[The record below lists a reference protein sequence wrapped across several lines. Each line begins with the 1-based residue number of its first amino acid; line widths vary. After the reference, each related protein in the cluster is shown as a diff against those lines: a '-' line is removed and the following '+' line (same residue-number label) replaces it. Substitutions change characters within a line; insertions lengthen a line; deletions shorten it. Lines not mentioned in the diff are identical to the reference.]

1 MMANNFV
8 SGFDMLAI
16 INVNFFCDWKCKG
29 PRMAE
34 VVVGF
39 VIEKLLRP
47 IGIDMFSNAF
57 NEDAGNR
64 EEA

>member
-1 MMANNFV
+1 MANNFV
-8 SGFDMLAI
+8 SECEMLAI
-16 INVNFFCDWKCKG
+16 VNVNFFCDRKCKR

-34 VVVGF
+34 VAVRF

-47 IGIDMFSNAF
+47 IGIDMSPNAF
-57 NEDAGNR
+57 NEATGNR